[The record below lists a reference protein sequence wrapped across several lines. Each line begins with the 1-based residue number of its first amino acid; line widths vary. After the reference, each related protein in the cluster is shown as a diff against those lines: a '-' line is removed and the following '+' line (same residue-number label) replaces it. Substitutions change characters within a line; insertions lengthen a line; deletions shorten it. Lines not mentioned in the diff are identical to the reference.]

1 MHGKNVEGGRRIAR
15 LKAPRL
21 LKSGYGVWSIRRPC
35 PPFQLAGGLLSGVK
49 PDDIGDTDTLDE
61 PALMTVVGGDR
72 KLASELAQLFLDDLD
87 NRVAEINAAVEARQV
102 DRLRAAAHAL
112 RGSAGSLRAGN
123 VRDASG
129 ALESIASSASLEGAM
144 HALNVLDLAL
154 ASLRPRLAK
163 MTGRA

>member
-1 MHGKNVEGGRRIAR
+1 
-15 LKAPRL
+15 
-21 LKSGYGVWSIRRPC
+21 
-35 PPFQLAGGLLSGVK
+35 LSGVM
-49 PDDIGDTDTLDE
+49 PADNADTDTLDE
-61 PALMTVVGGDR
+61 PALMKVVGGDR
-72 KLASELAQLFLDDLD
+72 KLANELAQLFLDDLD
-87 NRVAEINAAVEARQV
+87 NRVAEITAAVEARQV

-129 ALESIASSASLEGAM
+129 ALESIASAGSLEGAM

-154 ASLRPRLAK
+154 ATLRPRLAK

>member
-1 MHGKNVEGGRRIAR
+1 M
-15 LKAPRL
+15 
-21 LKSGYGVWSIRRPC
+21 
-35 PPFQLAGGLLSGVK
+35 SGVK
-49 PDDIGDTDTLDE
+49 PADNTDTDTLDE
-61 PALMTVVGGDR
+61 PALMKVVGGDR

-87 NRVAEINAAVEARQV
+87 NRVAEITVAVEDRQV

-129 ALESIASSASLEGAM
+129 ALESIASSGSLEGAM
-144 HALNVLDLAL
+144 LALNVLDLAL
-154 ASLRPRLAK
+154 AGLRPRLVK

>member
-1 MHGKNVEGGRRIAR
+1 MVDKTPG
-15 LKAPRL
+15 
-21 LKSGYGVWSIRRPC
+21 
-35 PPFQLAGGLLSGVK
+35 PPFQVAGGLLSGVK
-49 PDDIGDTDTLDE
+49 PADNTDTDTLDE
-61 PALMTVVGGDR
+61 PALMKVVGGDR

-87 NRVAEINAAVEARQV
+87 NRVAEITVAVEDRQV

-129 ALESIASSASLEGAM
+129 ALESIASSGSLEGAI
-144 HALNVLDLAL
+144 HALNTLDLAL

>member
-1 MHGKNVEGGRRIAR
+1 MPADNA
-15 LKAPRL
+15 
-21 LKSGYGVWSIRRPC
+21 
-35 PPFQLAGGLLSGVK
+35 
-49 PDDIGDTDTLDE
+49 DTATLDE
-61 PALMTVVGGDR
+61 PALMKVVGGDR
-72 KLASELAQLFLDDLD
+72 KLANELAQLFLDDLD
-87 NRVAEINAAVEARQV
+87 NRVAEITAAVEARQV
-102 DRLRAAAHAL
+102 DSLRAAAHAL

-154 ASLRPRLAK
+154 ATLRPRLAK

>member
-1 MHGKNVEGGRRIAR
+1 
-15 LKAPRL
+15 
-21 LKSGYGVWSIRRPC
+21 
-35 PPFQLAGGLLSGVK
+35 LSGVK
-49 PDDIGDTDTLDE
+49 PGDNGDTDTLDE
-61 PALMTVVGGDR
+61 PALMKVVGGDG

-87 NRVAEINAAVEARQV
+87 SRVAEITAAVEARQV

-129 ALESIASSASLEGAM
+129 ALESIASSGSLEEAM
-144 HALNVLDLAL
+144 HALNALDLAL